1 LGIAS
6 SLSFLFAAALALS
19 SVLPC
24 HVTRHRPHLRLLHRV
39 LPFLVSFFLF
49 APTVVNLVLVLVWRN
64 ARSSNLTL
72 RGRCHWSPDIVWA
85 GVGGQC
91 ANHAPAFGVWLT
103 AAILRLILTASILVR
118 RVVIYSQDHC
128 KFDIFSG
135 FQVTYHIA
143 SSIYRTLQWL
153 PSYRPE
159 DIRRMD
165 SVDLSHA
172 PSRPSPVMYPL
183 VHKSGA
189 VSTPQRSLS
198 TSRMAA
204 IPEFSDT
211 QHRYSQEHAGHDSD
225 ESCSTSEEDLNHR
238 STESS
243 HFTTRSKSL
252 RRTKSTR
259 DARTGESSSSKRATH
274 PSNPG
279 EGPEGDL
286 QGFEDR
292 FRELVDQV
300 SRELEESRI
309 AERDELRTPP
319 LHNVLDTHTS
329 YMTIDEFGRE
339 VPSEEPV
346 AILGGVIKRMPTI
359 ESVGSRELASIRS
372 ATLLAGGPAC
382 SSAASSRPPTCTTV
396 ASLNDAASAS
406 LASASQPSSRSNS
419 LHRLRMPSELGELV
433 RDALRA
439 RSGGGQSRALSSAR
453 PGSGGS
459 VSGSG
464 CTGESVGAPARS
476 RSNSLG
482 PNELLAPVTEYG
494 ELGRDSED
502 GLLRAVPPAVSARRL
517 CDTPEQFL
525 LGVVGAGEMGEL
537 VRAERSRSW
546 AGSSHS
552 ATSTAYFS
560 AGTSGSA
567 GVDFGTGTGSNGGLR

>member
-1 LGIAS
+1 
-6 SLSFLFAAALALS
+6 
-19 SVLPC
+19 
-24 HVTRHRPHLRLLHRV
+24 
-39 LPFLVSFFLF
+39 
-49 APTVVNLVLVLVWRN
+49 
-64 ARSSNLTL
+64 
-72 RGRCHWSPDIVWA
+72 
-85 GVGGQC
+85 
-91 ANHAPAFGVWLT
+91 
-103 AAILRLILTASILVR
+103 
-118 RVVIYSQDHC
+118 
-128 KFDIFSG
+128 
-135 FQVTYHIA
+135 
-143 SSIYRTLQWL
+143 
-153 PSYRPE
+153 
-159 DIRRMD
+159 MD

-172 PSRPSPVMYPL
+172 PSRPSPVLHPL

-198 TSRMAA
+198 STRMAA
-204 IPEFSDT
+204 IPEFSDA
-211 QHRYSQEHAGHDSD
+211 QHRYSQDHVGRDSGD
-225 ESCSTSEEDLNHR
+225 SCSTSEEDLNHR
-238 STESS
+238 STESG
-243 HFTTRSKSL
+243 HITTRSKSL
-252 RRTKSTR
+252 RRTKSAR
-259 DARTGESSSSKRATH
+259 DARTRESSSSTH
-274 PSNPG
+274 VTLPSNPG

-292 FRELVDQV
+292 FRQLVDQV

-309 AERDELRTPP
+309 AERDELHTPP

-359 ESVGSRELASIRS
+359 ESVGSRELTSMRS

-382 SSAASSRPPTCTTV
+382 SSAASSRPPTRTTV

-439 RSGGGQSRALSSAR
+439 RGGGGQSRGLSSAR

-464 CTGESVGAPARS
+464 CTGESVGGAPARS
-476 RSNSLG
+476 RSSSLG

-502 GLLRAVPPAVSARRL
+502 GLLRAVPPAVPARRL

-567 GVDFGTGTGSNGGLR
+567 GVDFGTGTGTGSNGGLR

>member
-1 LGIAS
+1 
-6 SLSFLFAAALALS
+6 
-19 SVLPC
+19 
-24 HVTRHRPHLRLLHRV
+24 
-39 LPFLVSFFLF
+39 
-49 APTVVNLVLVLVWRN
+49 
-64 ARSSNLTL
+64 
-72 RGRCHWSPDIVWA
+72 
-85 GVGGQC
+85 
-91 ANHAPAFGVWLT
+91 
-103 AAILRLILTASILVR
+103 
-118 RVVIYSQDHC
+118 
-128 KFDIFSG
+128 
-135 FQVTYHIA
+135 
-143 SSIYRTLQWL
+143 
-153 PSYRPE
+153 
-159 DIRRMD
+159 
-165 SVDLSHA
+165 
-172 PSRPSPVMYPL
+172 
-183 VHKSGA
+183 
-189 VSTPQRSLS
+189 
-198 TSRMAA
+198 
-204 IPEFSDT
+204 
-211 QHRYSQEHAGHDSD
+211 
-225 ESCSTSEEDLNHR
+225 LNHI
-238 STESS
+238 STESGQ
-243 HFTTRSKSL
+243 FTARSKSL

-259 DARTGESSSSKRATH
+259 DARTMESSSSKHTTL

-292 FRELVDQV
+292 FRQLVDQV

-309 AERDELRTPP
+309 AERNELHTPP
-319 LHNVLDTHTS
+319 LHNVLDTHTP

-372 ATLLAGGPAC
+372 ATLLGGGPAC
-382 SSAASSRPPTCTTV
+382 SSAASSRPPTRTTV

-439 RSGGGQSRALSSAR
+439 RGGGGQSRGLASAR

-464 CTGESVGAPARS
+464 CTGESVGAPVRS

-502 GLLRAVPPAVSARRL
+502 GLLRAVFPPAVSAARRL
-517 CDTPEQFL
+517 CDTPEQFFV
-525 LGVVGAGEMGEL
+525 GVVGAGEMGEL

-560 AGTSGSA
+560 AGTSGSV
-567 GVDFGTGTGSNGGLR
+567 GVDFGTGTGTGSNGGPR